1 MEPVSTVEFED
12 GALSLDATI
21 VADGFGLEP
30 EQLRQLMRSAKITTR
45 HERGVDADAGLHR
58 LTFLYGKR
66 RLQLLVDAT
75 GAIIDRSY
83 TESDDAAK
91 PR

>member
-1 MEPVSTVEFED
+1 MSTVEFED
-12 GALSLDATI
+12 GAVKLDATI
-21 VADGFGLEP
+21 VADGFGLTP
-30 EQLRQLMRSAKITTR
+30 EQLRRLMRSAKITTR

-66 RLQLLVDAT
+66 HLQLLVDAT
-75 GAIIDRSY
+75 GAIIDRSHIEVD
-83 TESDDAAK
+83 ESAR